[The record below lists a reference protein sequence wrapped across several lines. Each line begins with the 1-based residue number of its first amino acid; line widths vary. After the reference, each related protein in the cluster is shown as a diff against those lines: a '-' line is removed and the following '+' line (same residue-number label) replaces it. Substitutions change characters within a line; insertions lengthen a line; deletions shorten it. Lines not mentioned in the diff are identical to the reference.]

1 MDQQEAQI
9 RKKFSLKRILI
20 PVLIGVFVAG
30 WMLYNNLNEA
40 TFAYQVGGEY
50 VWIDA
55 NGNDIVDHHN
65 PADFRLAQPGEE
77 GTYQLANNREILANT
92 TFNYQSVLWLF
103 VALLMVVFRDIG
115 YMYRLRVL
123 SHGDLSWRSSFGSIM
138 LWEFASAIT
147 PSVVGGSGVAI
158 YILNREG
165 ISVGRSTAIVMV
177 TALLDELFY
186 IIMVPLIILL
196 IGTQELFPIDLQKE
210 ILGITFG
217 TRGIFWAGYIFIML
231 LTSIILIGIFIA
243 PRSLKYWLLRI
254 FNVRLLK
261 KWRYKIIQIGND
273 IMNTSAILKDEKP
286 IFWIKAFLATFLSW
300 TARYWVVNF
309 LLLAFTPVGNH
320 LLVYGRQLVM
330 WVIMLI
336 SPTPGSSGVAELAF
350 SGFLEEFSPLGLT
363 AVMAL
368 LWRIFTYY
376 PYLFL
381 GAIILP
387 RWFSRTS
394 STKNLNLAH
403 EQQV

>member
-1 MDQQEAQI
+1 MDKQEADI
-9 RKKFSLKRILI
+9 RKKLSLKRIIIPLI
-20 PVLIGVFVAG
+20 IGLLAAG
-30 WMLYNNLNEA
+30 WMLYQSFNEPTFVPDNLGS
-40 TFAYQVGGEY
+40 YIWV
-50 VWIDA
+50 D
-55 NGNDIVDHHN
+55 GNDNGLVDSHDFE
-65 PADFRLAQPGEE
+65 DFRLALPEE
-77 GTYQLANNREILANT
+77 VATHKLATNQEILSNT
-92 TFNYQSVLWLF
+92 TFNYQSVLWLL
-103 VALLMVVFRDIG
+103 VALLMVVCRDFG
-115 YMYRLRVL
+115 YMYRLRIL
-123 SHGDLSWRSSFGSIM
+123 SHGDISWRNCFDSIM

-165 ISVGRSTAIVMV
+165 ISVGRSTSIVMT

-186 IIMVPLIILL
+186 IIMVPVIILL
-196 IGTQELFPIDLQKE
+196 IGTSQLFPVELQKE

-217 TRGIFWAGYIFIML
+217 TEGIFWVGYGFIIC
-231 LTSIILIGIFIA
+231 LTLGILIGIFIA
-243 PRSLKYWLLRI
+243 PRALKYWLLRI
-254 FNVRLLK
+254 FNLRFLR

-273 IMNTSAILKDEKP
+273 IMNTSNILKDEKP
-286 IFWIKAFLATFLSW
+286 VFWIKAFLATFLSW

-336 SPTPGSSGVAELAF
+336 SPTPGGSGVAELAF
-350 SGFLEEFSPLGLT
+350 SGFLAEFSPLGL
-363 AVMAL
+363 AALMAF

-387 RWFSRTS
+387 RWFAKTS
-394 STKNLNLAH
+394 
-403 EQQV
+403 

>member
-9 RKKFSLKRILI
+9 RKKLSFKRIVI
-20 PVLIGVFVAG
+20 PVAIGLLVAG
-30 WMLYNNLNEA
+30 WMLYGSLTEPTFVYDA
-40 TFAYQVGGEY
+40 TGTYTWVDG
-50 VWIDA
+50 
-55 NGNDIVDHHN
+55 NGNGLVDSHDF
-65 PADFRLAQPGEE
+65 ADFEKTATPNTEGNYRLAS
-77 GTYQLANNREILANT
+77 NREILANT
-92 TFNYQSVLWLF
+92 TFNYQSILWLF
-103 VALLMVVFRDIG
+103 VALIMVVCRDFG

-123 SHGDLSWRSSFGSIM
+123 SHGDIKWRNAFDSIM

-165 ISVGRSTAIVMV
+165 ISVGRSSAIVMV

-186 IIMVPLIILL
+186 IIMVPVIILL
-196 IGTQELFPIDLQKE
+196 IGASELFPVALEKE
-210 ILGITFG
+210 ILGMTLG
-217 TRGIFWAGYIFIML
+217 TRGIFWAGYIFIL
-231 LTSIILIGIFIA
+231 ILTTSILFGIFIA
-243 PRSLKYWLLRI
+243 PRTLKFWLLRI
-254 FNVRLLK
+254 FNIRFLR

-286 IFWIKAFLATFLSW
+286 GFWIKAFFATFLSW

-350 SGFLEEFSPLGLT
+350 SGFLEEFTPLGLT
-363 AVMAL
+363 AILAF

-376 PYLFL
+376 PYLFV
-381 GAIILP
+381 GALILP
-387 RWFSRTS
+387 RWFSKTAE
-394 STKNLNLAH
+394 TKNRNLAH
-403 EQQV
+403 D